1 MSFIDTMLQFSLVGA
16 KQRGLMLPTRIRK
29 VTVDP
34 AVLHDNVTVEE
45 DVKKVPVSIF
55 YHNLLFSFMAFS

>member
-34 AVLHDNVTVEE
+34 AVLHGNVTVEE

-55 YHNLLFSFMAFS
+55 LS